1 MFLSGQFSNREETP
15 GHVTCSYDGWL
26 HLFFDMLWRSKFNS
40 SKIHSSV
47 DFCSL
52 KTVYIVCMH
61 YVHIFDTF
69 ERFVR
74 YILQVISIMVKKLLS
89 GILVRESEL
98 QPIMRNR
105 DFHFLTKP
113 LMQQKNQ
120 CQILNQHTKISKET
134 SKNRVKQKKV
144 ENLLHCVIIR
154 NGYF

>member
-1 MFLSGQFSNREETP
+1 
-15 GHVTCSYDGWL
+15 
-26 HLFFDMLWRSKFNS
+26 
-40 SKIHSSV
+40 
-47 DFCSL
+47 
-52 KTVYIVCMH
+52 MH

-154 NGYF
+154 NGYFLKF